1 MPTILRIAVLLAVA
15 VSVAVAGS
23 ALGNLTTVAD
33 DESEGPSETAEK
45 KDEPRTFTND
55 DLGKPEG
62 KRTASTTDRP
72 PAEDAGADPLKTL
85 KDAEERRIW
94 AQQQMTDIRE
104 EIAALEERIEY
115 WEARK
120 LSVHNPLLSRRAVP
134 EGDRDESIEDPL
146 EGLETVEKLEKID
159 EIVAELHKQIEAG
172 RERLRKME
180 EELRN
185 PPPAATA
192 PKPGT
197 EPGQH
202 LLPEP
207 KS

>member
-1 MPTILRIAVLLAVA
+1 MPTILRIVILLVLAVSLA
-15 VSVAVAGS
+15 AAG
-23 ALGNLTTVAD
+23 LTLNILTMAAD
-33 DESEGPSETAEK
+33 DESERQSDPAEK
-45 KDEPRTFTND
+45 KDQPRTFTND
-55 DLGKPEG
+55 DLGKPDRKPG
-62 KRTASTTDRP
+62 SVTASGDAD
-72 PAEDAGADPLKTL
+72 PAADPLKTL
-85 KDAEERRIW
+85 KDAEERRVW
-94 AQQQMTDIRE
+94 AQRQMANGRE
-104 EIAALEERIEY
+104 EIAALELRIEY

-120 LSVHNPLLSRRAVP
+120 LSVHNPLLSRRVVP

-146 EGLETVEKLEKID
+146 DGLETVEKLEKID

-185 PPPAATA
+185 PPPATPA
-192 PKPGT
+192 PKSGT
-197 EPGQH
+197 APGQH